1 MEGEGS
7 PASDQS
13 RFHTGADEDELSEGW
28 KEFWN
33 SNDEERSERTAH
45 EKENV
50 STAIVTERPSSST
63 CKALSDEEDF
73 LALPLESPR
82 TTTEAASRMRTR
94 ARAAAAESRD

>member
-13 RFHTGADEDELSEGW
+13 RVHTGADEDELSEGW

-33 SNDEERSERTAH
+33 SNDEERSEGTAH

-50 STAIVTERPSSST
+50 STIVPERAAPSLT
-63 CKALSDEEDF
+63 DEEDF

-82 TTTEAASRMRTR
+82 TKTEAASRMRTR